1 MKENYQSECKMPI
14 QSSKMIVEVRISD
27 KLCDTNK
34 DHRLSKEMICYQL
47 GKRLDRKLDTKKMT
61 VLIRV
66 FKNMENLVVVNMHNH
81 DSFRLYKEGADS
93 IRALIANELGGYIE
107 NPSKKI
113 AENQAD
119 DTKVGGPLYAL
130 LRNKGAALENKS
142 TGDESRYELD
152 AKTDYKERCAQYKAF
167 RLALDLSKQLKNSDS
182 PYSLI
187 VSSEEN
193 IFRPKFCIQLM
204 RYDKPCMWFPVD
216 TDSWVI
222 LDTINF
228 IEGITAQTYINT
240 FNGVKLSL
248 CEMLNGSE
256 YMDDYRDDSLLLN
269 NSLEYDEWAN
279 PRIKGFLNTLKAK
292 DDEDNADGA
301 SDDGGATIK
310 CYEDNAWIELLGN
323 TIFRLFTVESNRAKS
338 IILTRLLSA

>member
-1 MKENYQSECKMPI
+1 MKENYLSEYKMPI

-27 KLCDTNK
+27 KLCDTDR

-47 GKRLDRKLDTKKMT
+47 GKRLERKLDTKKMT

-81 DSFRLYKEGADS
+81 DSYRLYKEGADA

-113 AENQAD
+113 AENRAS
-119 DTKVGGPLYAL
+119 DTKIGGPLYAL
-130 LRNKGAALENKS
+130 LRGEGAALENKS
-142 TGDESRYELD
+142 TENESRYEID
-152 AKTDYKERCAQYKAF
+152 AKLDYKERCLQYKAF
-167 RLALDLSKQLKNSDS
+167 KLSLELSKQLKENNS

-193 IFRPKFCIQLM
+193 IFRPNFCIQLM
-204 RYDKPCMWFPVD
+204 RYDKPCIWFPVD
-216 TDSWVI
+216 TASWVI

-228 IEGITAQTYINT
+228 IEGIAAQFYINT
-240 FNGVKLSL
+240 FNGVKLNL
-248 CEMLNGSE
+248 CEILNGSE
-256 YMDDYRDDSLLLN
+256 YMDDYRDEAVLLN
-269 NSLEYDEWAN
+269 SSLEYDEWTS
-279 PRIKGFLNTLKAK
+279 PRIKGFLNTLKSK
-292 DDEDNADGA
+292 DDEDNTEGM
-301 SDDGGATIK
+301 DDNNMSIK
-310 CYEDNAWIELLGN
+310 CYEDNAWIESLGN
-323 TIFRLFTVESNRAKS
+323 TVFKLFTVENNRAKS